1 MNLLTFL
8 LNRSIMDL
16 SWIDWTIIWFEI
28 NINIISNKYNIFKTC
43 KFLNIKDKKK
53 KMVLGLDLAFINK

>member
-1 MNLLTFL
+1 MNLLTLL

-16 SWIDWTIIWFEI
+16 SWFEWTIIWFEI
-28 NINIISNKYNIFKTC
+28 NINIIFNKYNIFKTC

-53 KMVLGLDLAFINK
+53 KMVLRLDLAFINK